1 MQLVLADDYHRNHLA
16 PFTFMRPVADL
27 RCGILTIREKW
38 ERILE
43 SDPESTRYI
52 TTEYLRKQYAVPSA
66 GEALI
71 VNGALLPDQ
80 TVVHAIRELQSG
92 SMLIHDERILAVKT
106 TGGEVHELLHTDNL
120 KGYRQVGFQGS
131 PVLLNRVWDIFRL
144 NDWALR
150 SDFSI
155 LTSDRESQ
163 PISSSN
169 RIQHPENIFVELGAR
184 VECAMI
190 NATDGPVYIGK
201 NSEVMEGSMIRGSFA
216 LCQDAVLKMGTK
228 VYGATTIGPGC
239 KVGGEVNNSVL
250 LGNSNKAHD
259 GFLGNS
265 VIGEWCNLGAD
276 TNNSN
281 LKNNYSEV
289 RVWDYPSN
297 DYVPTGLQ
305 FCGLFMGD
313 HSKCSINTMFNTGT
327 VVGVFANIF
336 GSGFPAKYLPSFSW
350 GSDGNGEVFLVTK
363 AIELAEKVMS
373 RRGQTLT
380 DAQKEIISH
389 LYLMQLH
396 PKAED

>member
-1 MQLVLADDYHRNHLA
+1 MQLVLADDHLRNHLA
-16 PFTFMRPVADL
+16 PFTFMRPVSDL

-38 ERILE
+38 EHVLGFN
-43 SDPESTRYI
+43 PESTRYI
-52 TTEYLRKQYAVPSA
+52 TAQHLRRQFAVPEA
-66 GEALI
+66 GEGLI
-71 VNGALLPDQ
+71 VNGALLPDA
-80 TVVHAIRELQSG
+80 TVVQAIRELPSG
-92 SMLIHDERILAVKT
+92 SMLVHDERILAVKT
-106 TGGEVHELLHTDNL
+106 TVGDVHELHHSAQL
-120 KGYRQVGFQGS
+120 KGYNQVNYKVT

-144 NDWALR
+144 NDWAVR
-150 SDFSI
+150 SDFSL
-155 LTSDRESQ
+155 LTTGRKSW
-163 PISSSN
+163 PLSSSN
-169 RIQHPENIFVELGAR
+169 RVQHPENVFVEEGAR

-190 NATDGPVYIGK
+190 NATEGPVYIGR
-201 NSEVMEGSMIRGSFA
+201 NSEVMEGSMIRGAFA
-216 LCQDAVLKMGTK
+216 LCQDAVLKMGAK

-250 LGNSNKAHD
+250 FGNSNKAHD

-289 RVWDYPSN
+289 RVWNYPSN
-297 DYVPTGLQ
+297 DYVATGLQ

-336 GSGFPAKYLPSFSW
+336 GAGFPPKHLPSFSW
-350 GSDGNGEVFLVTK
+350 GSDGKGEVFLVTK
-363 AIELAEKVMS
+363 AIELAERVMS

-380 DAQKEIISH
+380 EAQKEIINH